1 MSMTFPEPTRLSAAS
16 TTDLSA
22 RREFYAS
29 ALGRY
34 IRRRRTELGMT
45 IEQAAKLAGL
55 ELSGWMALEAGWI
68 PEDRELSPVAEVLE
82 VGVLQLAF
90 MALVARCNREA
101 AAAELS

>member
-1 MSMTFPEPTRLSAAS
+1 MSMSFTEPTRL
-16 TTDLSA
+16 TTTADLSA
-22 RREFYAS
+22 RRQFYAA
-29 ALGRY
+29 ALGGY

-45 IEQAAKLAGL
+45 LEQAAKLAGM
-55 ELSGWMALEAGWI
+55 EISGWMALEAGWV

-90 MALVARCNREA
+90 IALVARCNREA